1 MIFQGFATRS
11 ALPRK
16 CFFFFLFLQSPREI
30 IEGIKE
36 KFSQK
41 IFPISEKYWQ
51 YRVREEN
58 VHLKHHWKINFKLKA
73 RGCICQIQLD
83 LSVSIRVTDTLRIF
97 RKDRITRRNNSNR
110 IKKKKKRIYLFEKK
124 TIAVISASHDFLF
137 IPNINFHTKLL
148 CLTFFVRSKPSSRR
162 IESPPK
168 AIRPFCSI

>member
-1 MIFQGFATRS
+1 MNISHDDNVNLDFVRDVILAWSFSIYLLQDDLSRICNTKRITA
-11 ALPRK
+11 K
-16 CFFFFLFLQSPREI
+16 VFFFFLFLQSPREI

-110 IKKKKKRIYLFEKK
+110 IKKKKNEFIYSRKK
-124 TIAVISASHDFLF
+124 L
-137 IPNINFHTKLL
+137 
-148 CLTFFVRSKPSSRR
+148 
-162 IESPPK
+162 
-168 AIRPFCSI
+168 